1 MAYAHVDELQSHGK
15 PFYLGASLKSIDAL
29 LFKQCSPH
37 EFNRPPRSIIKELRY
52 WKASEYCMWLLYYAL
67 PLLSDFLPP
76 LFLHHISLLVTAI
89 HLLLKVDITDAQIS
103 SASSF
108 CGLLPELYREDSS
121 TANAHFL
128 THLPRYVRLWG
139 PLCTHSAFGFKSM
152 NGHLRNNIHSQTQV
166 HKQLVF
172 SVEVNQALQCL
183 HAHLAENEE
192 EKHLNMYPTVTIHH
206 HAKPCV
212 V

>member
-1 MAYAHVDELQSHGK
+1 M
-15 PFYLGASLKSIDAL
+15 
-29 LFKQCSPH
+29 
-37 EFNRPPRSIIKELRY
+37 
-52 WKASEYCMWLLYYAL
+52 
-67 PLLSDFLPP
+67 
-76 LFLHHISLLVTAI
+76 AI
-89 HLLLKVDITDAQIS
+89 HLLLKVDGHNRCSDIV
-103 SASSF
+103 SF
-108 CGLLPELYREDSS
+108 VPNTIFCSLLPELYGQDSS

-139 PLCTHSAFGFKSM
+139 PLWTHSAFGFESM
-152 NGHLRNNIHSQTQV
+152 NGHLQNNIHSRTQV

-172 SVEVNQALQCL
+172 SVEVNQALQRL

-192 EKHLNMYPTVTIHH
+192 EKHLSTYHAVAIHY